1 MCGTKG
7 KKTMCTPPRIGCFI
21 AKSKGLG
28 WLFDS
33 WVLAFCMAC
42 HWKSIFSETQM
53 CYGGDMK
60 VATAWFLQM
69 AGPREFQ
76 DSKNCHLIDLM
87 WPLNRSQLW
96 QHPRLVLPL
105 SGQGSKYSG
114 WCCFTM
120 FHLHVC
126 AHLNQDTRVCP
137 KFPAW
142 WQTKSKRFPRLVAAK
157 YGEWLWVRW
166 RCALVQSA
174 CQPSASTS
182 PEVSSNCLDMLDIL
196 HLWE

>member
-1 MCGTKG
+1 MIYHICIGHLEFIIQNLDFLLGSKHDQDWAKTGIRDWTMCGTKG

-87 WPLNRSQLW
+87 
-96 QHPRLVLPL
+96 
-105 SGQGSKYSG
+105 
-114 WCCFTM
+114 
-120 FHLHVC
+120 
-126 AHLNQDTRVCP
+126 
-137 KFPAW
+137 
-142 WQTKSKRFPRLVAAK
+142 
-157 YGEWLWVRW
+157 
-166 RCALVQSA
+166 
-174 CQPSASTS
+174 
-182 PEVSSNCLDMLDIL
+182 
-196 HLWE
+196 